1 MRDLIYGNWPL
12 LISGVLLCVII
23 WRTWKA
29 WIGFRPT
36 ENLIAKGADPQERQ
50 MSLSSMSAATGAAIT
65 GASITLGVIGAVV
78 GLGKVPPDA
87 SMYMRA
93 AVVLYGLS
101 VFAGVWI
108 AAMLPQY
115 ANTRNVALEP
125 RLGVAL
131 AVQVYSMFLGMIN
144 LISGIWKIL
153 SR

>member
-1 MRDLIYGNWPL
+1 MRDSIYGNWPL
-12 LISGVLLCVII
+12 ILSGVLLCIII
-23 WRTWKA
+23 WGTWKA
-29 WIGFRPT
+29 WVGFRPT
-36 ENLIAKGADPQERQ
+36 ENLVAKMADPQERE
-50 MSLSSMSAATGAAIT
+50 MSLNSMLGATGAAIT
-65 GASITLGVIGAVV
+65 SASITLGVLGVIV
-78 GLGKVPPDA
+78 GLGKVPSDV

-93 AVVLYGLS
+93 AAVLYGLS